1 MAQIEELLE
10 GKSQLSADEIS
21 HLKKIAS
28 DWQLIADLSFADL
41 AIWVETNENRLFF
54 PAVEVQA

>member
-10 GKSQLSADEIS
+10 GNSQLNADEIS

-41 AIWVETNENRLFF
+41 AI
-54 PAVEVQA
+54 